1 MHYHYGICPHCQGTT
16 FRWPTEKFYRHHDD
30 GTPTREG
37 KCIVTDLMHKTLV
50 LEIQEEL
57 HSANIQRTDTEVD
70 NAIQGVLED
79 WFETDG
85 FRTTSEQLRDRPDRL
100 WQLKHEKLG
109 VFDRLEIDSEDA
121 LHDRLA

>member
-1 MHYHYGICPHCQGTT
+1 M
-16 FRWPTEKFYRHHDD
+16 D
-30 GTPTREG
+30 
-37 KCIVTDLMHKTLV
+37 DLMHKHLV
-50 LEIQEEL
+50 IEVQEEL
-57 HSANIQRTDTEVD
+57 VKAKIRRTDTEVD

-85 FRTTSEQLRDRPDRL
+85 FRTTSDQLRDRPDRL
-100 WQLKHEKLG
+100 WQLKHEKFG